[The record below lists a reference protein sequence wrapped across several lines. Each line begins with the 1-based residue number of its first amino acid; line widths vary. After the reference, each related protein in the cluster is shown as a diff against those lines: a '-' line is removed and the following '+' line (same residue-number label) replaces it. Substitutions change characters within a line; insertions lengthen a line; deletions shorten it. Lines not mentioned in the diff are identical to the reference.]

1 MLEPERELT
10 LAESSE
16 SAKITA
22 NDRFRIM
29 GTMNPGGDYG
39 KKEVTLTTIIFAK
52 YIGRLNSP
60 KFFRCYPMY

>member
-22 NDRFRIM
+22 DERFRIM

-39 KKEVTLTTIIFAK
+39 KKEVISSLDIYWEIP
-52 YIGRLNSP
+52 S
-60 KFFRCYPMY
+60 RCYPIYW